1 MYISRARST
10 LRRRSMATHIPS
22 TDTNGSRPPDPP
34 SALTGV
40 RVLDF
45 TQNQQGPFSTLLL
58 CDMGA
63 EVIKVEPPGGEPGRA
78 SGLQPDGFSSYFEG
92 HNRGKRSITLDFKAP
107 GAIDVIK
114 RLIPSCDVLVENFR
128 PGVMERLGLGYEDVK
143 LLRPDIIYAS
153 ASAWGRQGPWT

>member
-1 MYISRARST
+1 
-10 LRRRSMATHIPS
+10 MAAEHILNKQPADA
-22 TDTNGSRPPDPP
+22 TRPACPP

-92 HNRGKRSITLDFKAP
+92 HNRGKKSITLDLKAP
-107 GAIDVIK
+107 GAVD
-114 RLIPSCDVLVENFR
+114 
-128 PGVMERLGLGYEDVK
+128 
-143 LLRPDIIYAS
+143 
-153 ASAWGRQGPWT
+153 

>member
-1 MYISRARST
+1 MAVDDLPRDQNAIAPRSHRA
-10 LRRRSMATHIPS
+10 P
-22 TDTNGSRPPDPP
+22 GP

-92 HNRGKRSITLDFKAP
+92 HNRGKKSITLDLKVP
-107 GAIDVIK
+107 GA
-114 RLIPSCDVLVENFR
+114 VE
-128 PGVMERLGLGYEDVK
+128 VVH
-143 LLRPDIIYAS
+143 
-153 ASAWGRQGPWT
+153 